1 MKKIELSEQEKEVI
15 RQQLNGEFDGWTA
28 TEEQQKLMTQVIHKA
43 EDLLEELDE
52 YDTMGDDL
60 IQWFWNKY
68 QAQEAAQ

>member
-60 IQWFWNKY
+60 ILWYWNKY

>member
-1 MKKIELSEQEKEVI
+1 MKRIELSEQEKEVI

>member
-60 IQWFWNKY
+60 ILWFWNKY